1 VNNPKLEIVALK
13 DIDTSF
19 LKEDPIRYDKGAVGD
34 LVDSIGALDE
44 RIPTGLIQP
53 IVLNRRKGQ
62 YFPLAGRR
70 RITALLVL
78 GKHDALALV
87 YDNMPDSTAGAIDFA
102 ENEDRRAV
110 PIKVRMKELRKL
122 RMGSL

>member
-1 VNNPKLEIVALK
+1 MNNPKLEIVPIEK
-13 DIDTSF
+13 IDTSF
-19 LKEDPIRYDKGAVGD
+19 MKEDPIRYDKGSVGD

-53 IVLNRRKGQ
+53 IVLNRKKDR
-62 YFPLAGRR
+62 YYPLAGRR

-87 YDNMPDSTAGAIDFA
+87 YDNMPESTAGAIDYA
-102 ENEDRRAV
+102 ENEDRRAI
-110 PIKVRMKELRKL
+110 PTKVRMKELRKL
-122 RMGSL
+122 RMGGV